1 MEKLT
6 PRKILEAPFFLA
18 PPVTSSSIP
27 LFFFPPSFLLVSPA
41 FFLLLSNSFFL
52 SSSASHYYSFSCS
65 PVSQHVISNH
75 YHGQPCSLPCPCSCL
90 KRREGVPPLIQGAA
104 AASSVGKGSSHLSR
118 VLPAPP
124 GGEIA
129 FFSCYKKSLKKLIV
143 FGFLKGG
150 LQRYIGFFVDKS
162 YY

>member
-1 MEKLT
+1 MSPL
-6 PRKILEAPFFLA
+6 PFFSCYQ
-18 PPVTSSSIP
+18 T
-27 LFFFPPSFLLVSPA
+27 PSFCLPQQATTTRSPVHRSA
-41 FFLLLSNSFFL
+41 NM
-52 SSSASHYYSFSCS
+52 SSPTTTMASHAPC
-65 PVSQHVISNH
+65 HVH
-75 YHGQPCSLPCPCSCL
+75 
-90 KRREGVPPLIQGAA
+90 A
-104 AASSVGKGSSHLSR
+104 AASSVGKGSPHLSR

-129 FFSCYKKSLKKLIV
+129 LFSRYKKSLKKLIV

>member
-6 PRKILEAPFFLA
+6 PGKILEAPFFLA

-27 LFFFPPSFLLVSPA
+27 LFFFPPSFLLVSLA

-90 KRREGVPPLIQGAA
+90 KRREGVPPLI
-104 AASSVGKGSSHLSR
+104 SSATSSSNWSNGIIP
-118 VLPAPP
+118 VLQ
-124 GGEIA
+124 
-129 FFSCYKKSLKKLIV
+129 KSLKKLIV